1 MARPSEGPLKQHQQS
16 QDVLQDLA
24 ESGADLC
31 KKAGYVVEGMEGVP
45 CFDGTVPP
53 ESSCPSKDGQVDE
66 LWFVALMGVGLIAL
80 FFVVVIGRATLS
92 FRQQAQQLAIAS
104 QSTRGGTVSGQSL
117 QGSMPADAAQIR
129 QRRLEKFAS
138 S

>member
-1 MARPSEGPLKQHQQS
+1 M
-16 QDVLQDLA
+16 
-24 ESGADLC
+24 ES
-31 KKAGYVVEGMEGVP
+31 MEGVP

-53 ESSCPSKDGQVDE
+53 ESSCPSKDGQLDE
-66 LWFVALMGVGLIAL
+66 LWFVALLGVGLIAL
-80 FFVVVIGRATLS
+80 FFVVVIGGAALS
-92 FRQQAQQLAIAS
+92 FRQQAQQLIKTS
-104 QSTRGGTVSGQSL
+104 QSSRGATVSGLSM